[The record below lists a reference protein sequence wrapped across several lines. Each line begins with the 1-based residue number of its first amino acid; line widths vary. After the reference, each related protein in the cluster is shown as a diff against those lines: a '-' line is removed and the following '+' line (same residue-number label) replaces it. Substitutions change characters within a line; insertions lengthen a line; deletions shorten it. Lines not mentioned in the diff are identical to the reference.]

1 MIEIKIILIA
11 VYSITFFSELLK
23 HLQRQDTKPT
33 FIWLNKFLFKYPKP
47 LGCQFCLGMWVSLII
62 VLITLNPLYFII
74 FLLNLTVIKLREN
87 E

>member
-11 VYSITFFSELLK
+11 VYSISAFSEVIK
-23 HLQRQDTKPT
+23 YLQRQDTKPN

-47 LGCQFCLGMWVSLII
+47 LGCQFCLGKWVSLIM

-74 FLLNLTVIKLREN
+74 FLLNLAVIKLREN